1 MSSTLGPLAV
11 HQILSFTEQDY
22 RRRKANLKDAARVPQ
37 VGLMARHVSPKW
49 GLICE
54 LYFAG
59 KDPPSVDYLR
69 SPELLLKLKDVLDI
83 GDMRFVFGHGKP
95 IVFDED
101 IPRRLVSK
109 VVQAFVR
116 LREEP
121 SSLDITVNI
130 PYAKT
135 WKSYEAQCSSAMREV
150 VLMGLADV

>member
-1 MSSTLGPLAV
+1 MTIANSENLALVRSFQFHAVGTRRRIAQFRPFYGMSSTLGPLAV

-109 VVQAFVR
+109 VVQV
-116 LREEP
+116 
-121 SSLDITVNI
+121 
-130 PYAKT
+130 
-135 WKSYEAQCSSAMREV
+135 SAMYATSVR
-150 VLMGLADV
+150 